1 MASNTAVT
9 EYRRKLRKANAG
21 KAARRLRENMGTTP
35 VFPVHTVEADQNA
48 ATRMAAIAAAAAE

>member
-21 KAARRLRENMGTTP
+21 KAARRVRENRGSTP
-35 VFPVHTVEADQNA
+35 AFPVHTPEADQNA
-48 ATRMAAIAAAAAE
+48 VAAAARAAAAE

>member
-21 KAARRLRENMGTTP
+21 KAARRSRENKGSTP
-35 VFPVHTVEADQNA
+35 VFPVHTPEAD
-48 ATRMAAIAAAAAE
+48 AIAAAKPVKTE

>member
-21 KAARRLRENMGTTP
+21 KAARRTRENRGSTP
-35 VFPVHTVEADQNA
+35 VFPVHTPEAD
-48 ATRMAAIAAAAAE
+48 AIAAAKPVKTE